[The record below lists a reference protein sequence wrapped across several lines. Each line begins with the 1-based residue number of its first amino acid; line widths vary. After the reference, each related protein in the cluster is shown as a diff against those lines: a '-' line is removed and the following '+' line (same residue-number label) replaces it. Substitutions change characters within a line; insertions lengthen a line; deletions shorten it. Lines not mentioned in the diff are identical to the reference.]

1 MDEFDESQFIKKLF
15 IFKKQDIPANETES
29 KLSLAQIIKNLNKD
43 PQSGIDD
50 AESANAADTDTSAA
64 STAAA
69 YAPPYPVGIRLK
81 TKSNPLE
88 IGNHIISTIEKGSP
102 ADLAGVKMNSRLH
115 KLNDVTCDDKTHEFV
130 LFYLNYILRKN
141 TCHSIEMIVDEP
153 FVIKQQPS
161 RSTSTFGRD
170 RINVDLLETTYSPP
184 SSLSTANL
192 RPAEEARI
200 HSALAALTKIV
211 GISSDEAA
219 GGATVDDILTDDQ
232 KQSLQQLDNNNKGSN
247 ENLKSI
253 IQSIIWRPPF
263 HKSEG
268 SLFHSDS
275 YESDLSNAH
284 LSINQEN
291 ELDGTVTGGGLI
303 KDTLKD
309 IQRIGSSEQDKY
321 LDSADYYA
329 LNNSKKNIDSPA
341 NLGTLVTNL
350 VEQQQQ
356 QQQQQPTVQQS
367 SKRPSEPSNI
377 LSALAALT
385 KITSLGEEEKVT
397 EPISKENE
405 NLKTIVTEAAKIELP
420 TSSTFKPLPYPYDK
434 QEQQKQQKAEDATTD
449 KPKSIQSA
457 LAALTKIT
465 NFGSELETSSN
476 VDTISANYENLTT
489 SSEIDSN
496 NKTATTSLTNN
507 NNNNQDISESD
518 LLKLYRYQGRHIISQ
533 FLSLSFTKIS
543 SINILHK

>member
-15 IFKKQDIPANETES
+15 IFKKQDRAANETES

-43 PQSGIDD
+43 SQSGADD
-50 AESANAADTDTSAA
+50 VESAAADTDTSAA
-64 STAAA
+64 STSAAA

-102 ADLAGVKMNSRLH
+102 ADLAGVKVNSRLH

-219 GGATVDDILTDDQ
+219 GATVDDILTDDQ

-291 ELDGTVTGGGLI
+291 ELDGTVSGGGGLI

-350 VEQQQQ
+350 AE
-356 QQQQQPTVQQS
+356 QQQPTVQQS

-385 KITSLGEEEKVT
+385 KITSLGEEEVT

-434 QEQQKQQKAEDATTD
+434 QEQQQQQKQQKAEDATTD

-476 VDTISANYENLTT
+476 LDTISANYENLTT

-496 NKTATTSLTNN
+496 NKTATTSPTNN
-507 NNNNQDISESD
+507 NINQDISESD

-533 FLSLSFTKIS
+533 SLSLFYN
-543 SINILHK
+543 NIF